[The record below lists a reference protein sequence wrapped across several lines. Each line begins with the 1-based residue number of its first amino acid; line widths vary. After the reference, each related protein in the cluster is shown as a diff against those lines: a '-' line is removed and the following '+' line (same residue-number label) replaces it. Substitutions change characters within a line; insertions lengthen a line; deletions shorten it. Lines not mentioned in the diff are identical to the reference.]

1 MARKAT
7 ASSNEAFPA
16 QLETMLHAK
25 GINVTV
31 SNAGIGGDTTAGM
44 LARFDSVSRHFDA
57 RAGAA
62 TGQQRQSRQ
71 DRKDQARGRRRQ
83 QGQNRAE
90 TKANIDQIRAKA
102 AARHIKVID
111 AQRFI
116 AALPDS
122 QGWGMQSDIR
132 TPRATVSW
140 RRPCF
145 RWLSL
150 RSEIEGDAGPVGM
163 RRHHNDAKIGL
174 TSALDSSAGGA
185 RASKTRRSGRRNHYT
200 NDRSWKAPLRS

>member
-1 MARKAT
+1 M
-7 ASSNEAFPA
+7 P
-16 QLETMLHAK
+16 HAK

-31 SNAGIGGDTTAGM
+31 SNAGIGVDPDTGM
-44 LARFDSVSRHFDA
+44 LARFDSVVDSSTRVLVLQRGSNDSRDKIEKIKHGDA
-57 RAGAA
+57 VV
-62 TGQQRQSRQ
+62 SR
-71 DRKDQARGRRRQ
+71 DKIAP
-83 QGQNRAE
+83 AE

-116 AALPDS
+116 AGGYPIP
-122 QGWGMQSDIR
+122 QGWAMQSDIR

-163 RRHHNDAKIGL
+163 RRQPQ
-174 TSALDSSAGGA
+174 
-185 RASKTRRSGRRNHYT
+185 RR
-200 NDRSWKAPLRS
+200 

>member
-1 MARKAT
+1 MQSYNGAQSIRARMNLSALAFVALAALGSEAACAAEVVCLGASGT
-7 ASSNEAFPA
+7 QGYGLSSNEAFPA

-44 LARFDSVSRHFDA
+44 LARFDSVVDSSTRVLVLQRGSNDSRDKIEKIKHGDA
-57 RAGAA
+57 VV
-62 TGQQRQSRQ
+62 SR
-71 DRKDQARGRRRQ
+71 DKIAP
-83 QGQNRAE
+83 AE

-122 QGWGMQSDIR
+122 ARLGDAIGH
-132 TPRATVSW
+132 PNA
-140 RRPCF
+140 
-145 RWLSL
+145 
-150 RSEIEGDAGPVGM
+150 EGDRIVA
-163 RRHHNDAKIGL
+163 A
-174 TSALDSSAGGA
+174 ALLPLVIAA
-185 RASKTRRSGRRNHYT
+185 LRN
-200 NDRSWKAPLRS
+200 